1 MQYRNIATLTSQL
14 AQWWD
19 RLPQEIELVVGIP
32 RSGLLVANLL
42 ALFRNLPVA
51 DLEGFL
57 QGRVLATGRRG
68 GHPERTD
75 FLAQPRTVLVVD
87 DGIGSGSSLAEARQA
102 IQEAR
107 LPHRI
112 YYAAVYVIPDRTQE
126 VDFYCEVLPMPH
138 AFEWNLLH
146 HYVLQEACV
155 DIDGVLCRNPT
166 PEEDD
171 DGPQYERFLRE
182 VRPLCVP
189 SVPIC
194 CLVTSRLEKYRT
206 LTEQW
211 LRRWEIPYRRLEML
225 PMPDKATRTAFSP
238 QAAFKAAV
246 FRQMGER
253 LFIESSFQQAQ
264 EIAYLSRGPVLCIET
279 QQIYTHQTIREPPIA
294 FGALRAKCWQW
305 ATQGSVWGTVTPQAL
320 PWHLLPHRR
329 ISRDWI
335 KEAGFVHGMRLAL
348 WEAPKNPAW
357 QGLRRW
363 MIRSYL
369 QTLGRYLWARLC
381 GDPETIQKAKY
392 DLYRIRG
399 GICGARIAKK
409 MALRPHHF
417 SPDDPMP
424 R

>member
-1 MQYRNIATLTSQL
+1 MHYRNIATLTSQL

-19 RLPQEIELVVGIP
+19 RLPQDLELIVGIP

-42 ALFRNLPVA
+42 ALFRNLPLT

-57 QGRVLATGRRG
+57 QGRVLAGGRRC
-68 GHPERTD
+68 PDIDRPS
-75 FLAQPRTVLVVD
+75 FLSQPRTVLVVD
-87 DGIGSGSSLAEARQA
+87 DSVGSGQSLLEARQK
-102 IQEAR
+102 IEQAR

-112 YYAAVYVIPDRTQE
+112 YYAAVYVVPDRMHE

-138 AFEWNLLH
+138 AYEWNLLH
-146 HYVLQEACV
+146 HPCLQEACV

-171 DGPQYERFLRE
+171 DGPNYQRFLRE
-182 VRPLCVP
+182 VRPLCIP
-189 SVPIC
+189 SVPIG
-194 CLVTSRLEKYRT
+194 CLVTSRLEKYRG

-211 LRRWEIPYRRLEML
+211 LQRWQIPYRRLEML
-225 PMPDKATRTAFSP
+225 PLADAATRTAFSA
-238 QAAFKAAV
+238 QAAFKAAI
-246 FRQMGER
+246 FRQMGEQ

-279 QQIYTHQTIREPPIA
+279 QQIYTHETIREPPIS

-305 ATQGSVWGTVTPQAL
+305 QTQGAVWGTVTPQAL

-335 KEAGFVHGMRLAL
+335 REAGFVHGMRLAL

-357 QGLRRW
+357 HGLRRW
-363 MIRSYL
+363 MIRIYL
-369 QTLGRYLWARLC
+369 ESLGRYIWTSLFGSPNDR
-381 GDPETIQKAKY
+381 QQAKY
-392 DLYRIRG
+392 DFHRIRG
-399 GICGARIAKK
+399 GIRGARIAKR
-409 MALRPHHF
+409 MQLRPHHF
-417 SPDDPMP
+417 SSEEQMP
-424 R
+424 S

>member
-1 MQYRNIATLTSQL
+1 MHYRNIATLTSQL

-19 RLPQEIELVVGIP
+19 RLPQDIELIVGIP

-57 QGRVLATGRRG
+57 QGRLLASGRRC
-68 GHPERTD
+68 PDVDRAN

-87 DGIGSGSSLAEARQA
+87 DSILSGDSLAKARQT
-102 IQEAR
+102 IQQAH

-112 YYAAVYVIPDRTQE
+112 YYAAVYVAPDRTQE
-126 VDFYCEVLPMPH
+126 VDFYCELVPPPV
-138 AFEWNLLH
+138 AYEWNLLH
-146 HYVLQEACV
+146 HPVLQEACV

-171 DGPQYERFLRE
+171 DGPRYEQFLRE
-182 VRPLCVP
+182 VHPLCIP
-189 SVPIC
+189 SVPIG
-194 CLVTSRLEKYRT
+194 CLVTSRLEKYRE

-211 LRRWEIPYRRLEML
+211 LAHWQIPYRRLEML
-225 PMPDKATRTAFSP
+225 PLEDAAARTAFTA

-246 FRQMGER
+246 FRQMGEQ

-279 QQIYTHQTIREPPIA
+279 QQIYTHETIREPPIS
-294 FGALRAKCWQW
+294 FGTLRAKCWQW
-305 ATQGSVWGTVTPQAL
+305 QTQGAVWGTVTPQAL

-329 ISRDWI
+329 IGRDWI
-335 KEAGFVHGMRLAL
+335 NEAGFVHGMRLAL
-348 WEAPKNPAW
+348 WLEPKTAAW

-369 QTLGRYLWARLC
+369 EELGRYLWARLF
-381 GDPETIQKAKY
+381 G
-392 DLYRIRG
+392 
-399 GICGARIAKK
+399 
-409 MALRPHHF
+409 
-417 SPDDPMP
+417 SPA
-424 R
+424 